1 MAYDRPLRDQPERQI
16 NASIAA
22 PLNVRLDALVELA
35 RRAGENTNRREVISA
50 LVLQAPTDG
59 DALAEWLRRYRRA
72 LIRDAL
78 VPGFDEA
85 SFLDSTPHGPGPRP
99 RRREAP

>member
-1 MAYDRPLRDQPERQI
+1 MEYERPLRDQPERQI

-22 PLNVRLDALVELA
+22 ALNARLDALVELA
-35 RRAGENTNRREVISA
+35 RRAGENTSRKELISA

-72 LIRDAL
+72 LVQDVV

-85 SFLDSTPHGPGPRP
+85 SFLDTNPRDPGPRP
-99 RRREAP
+99 RRRETP